1 DTMRWI
7 VGQRLL
13 PQISGGRMAAFEI
26 MGTNLQVKDLILNG
40 ETEDRTFYNTI
51 VSLTAFGMQT
61 FDQAILSAYE
71 QGLITEETAM
81 AYASKKAIVGRG
93 IDTKKAEKGEKT
105 TDIEG
110 LSIDGNYGKTDEEIA
125 REQKKSRY
133 NR

>member
-1 DTMRWI
+1 LPK
-7 VGQRLL
+7 VGGERV
-13 PQISGGRMAAFEI
+13 AAFEV
-26 MGTNLQVKDLILNG
+26 MGTNLQVKDLIVNG

-61 FDQAILSAYE
+61 FDQSILSLYE

-110 LSIDGNYGKTDEEIA
+110 LSLDESYGKTA
-125 REQKKSRY
+125 REREKSRY